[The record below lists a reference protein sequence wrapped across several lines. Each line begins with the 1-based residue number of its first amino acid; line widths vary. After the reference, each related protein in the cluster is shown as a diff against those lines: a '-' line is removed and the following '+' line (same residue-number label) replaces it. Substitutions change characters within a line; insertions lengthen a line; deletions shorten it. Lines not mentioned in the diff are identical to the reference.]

1 VTAGTEAVGPHQAV
15 PKRTAWSR
23 LAPHLTGWAFS
34 APFLVIFLVFLAA
47 PILASFVLSF
57 TGFGLA
63 NLRDWWGA
71 DWVGFDNY
79 RRLVDDETFIKA
91 ARNTGVFVVFGVP
104 LTLALGLAA
113 ALGLNQA
120 LGKLQGVF
128 RVGYYLPVVT
138 SIVAI
143 AVIWRYLLHP
153 DYGLVN
159 AMLGNVGIDPVN
171 WLGQSSTAL
180 GSIIALGVWR
190 NFGFDMVIF
199 LAALQGIDSSLKEAA
214 RVDGAT
220 TWQVFRRVTLPL
232 LKPTI
237 LFLAIITTSG
247 YLQLFEEPF
256 VMTGGGPLNSTLS
269 VSMYVYQQGF
279 SFLNL
284 GYASA
289 VAYALFVAI
298 VVLAVIQFRV
308 LRSDTT

>member
-1 VTAGTEAVGPHQAV
+1 VTVGVARADQQVPGPRAWHRLGPHV
-15 PKRTAWSR
+15 
-23 LAPHLTGWAFS
+23 TGWAFA
-34 APFLVIFLVFLAA
+34 APFLVIFLVFLAL

-63 NLRDWWGA
+63 NLRDWFSA
-71 DWVGFDNY
+71 DFIGIDNY
-79 RRLVDDETFIKA
+79 EKLVEDDIFHKA
-91 ARNTGVFVVFGVP
+91 ARNTLVFVVFGVP
-104 LTLALGLAA
+104 LTIALGLAA
-113 ALGLNQA
+113 AVGLNQA
-120 LGKLQGVF
+120 IGKLQGFF

-143 AVIWRYLLHP
+143 AVIWRYILHP
-153 DYGLVN
+153 DYGLIN
-159 AMLGNVGIDPVN
+159 AALGKVGIDPVN
-171 WLGQSSTAL
+171 WLGSSSTAL

-199 LAALQGIDSSLKEAA
+199 LAALQGINPALYEAA

-220 TWQVFRRVTLPL
+220 AWQVFRKITLPL
-232 LKPTI
+232 LKPAI
-237 LFLAIITTSG
+237 LFLAVITSSG

-298 VVLAVIQFRV
+298 VVLAVIQFRL
-308 LRSDTT
+308 LRSEEG

>member
-1 VTAGTEAVGPHQAV
+1 VTAGTARIDQAV
-15 PKRTAWSR
+15 PPRTAWSR
-23 LAPHLTGWAFS
+23 AGRHLTGWAFA
-34 APFLVIFLVFLAA
+34 APFLVIFLVFLAL

-63 NLRDWWGA
+63 NLRDWFGA
-71 DWVGFDNY
+71 EWVGIDNY
-79 RRLVDDETFIKA
+79 ERLIHDDIFLKA
-91 ARNTGVFVVFGVP
+91 ARNTLVFVLFGVP
-104 LTLALGLAA
+104 LTLALGLLA
-113 ALGLNQA
+113 ALGLNQGI
-120 LGKLQGVF
+120 GKLQGLF

-159 AMLGNVGIDPVN
+159 SIIGNFGVDPVN

-180 GSIIALGVWR
+180 GSIVALGVWR

-199 LAALQGIDSSLKEAA
+199 LAALQGIDQTLYEAA
-214 RVDGAT
+214 KVDGAT
-220 TWQVFRRVTLPL
+220 SWQSFRRVTLPL
-232 LKPTI
+232 LRPAI
-237 LFLAIITTSG
+237 LFLAIVTSSG

-279 SFLNL
+279 NFLNL

-289 VAYALFVAI
+289 VAYALFIAI

-308 LRSDTT
+308 LRSEAT

>member
-1 VTAGTEAVGPHQAV
+1 VTVGTAELDQAV
-15 PKRTAWSR
+15 PPRTAWSR
-23 LAPHLTGWAFS
+23 LAPHVTGWAFA
-34 APFLVIFLVFLAA
+34 APFLIVFLVFLAL

-63 NLRDWWGA
+63 NLRDWFGA
-71 DWVGFDNY
+71 EWVGLDNY
-79 RRLVDDETFIKA
+79 TRLFDDETFLKA
-91 ARNTGVFVVFGVP
+91 ARNTLIFVVFGVP
-104 LTLALGLAA
+104 LTLALGLLAA
-113 ALGLNQA
+113 VGLNQG
-120 LGKLQGVF
+120 LGKLQGLF

-159 AMLGNVGIDPVN
+159 SLLGQVGIDPVN
-171 WLGQSSTAL
+171 WLGNSSTAL

-199 LAALQGIDSSLKEAA
+199 LAALQSIDAALYEAA
-214 RVDGAT
+214 KVDGAT
-220 TWQVFRRVTLPL
+220 AWQSFRRLTLPL
-232 LKPTI
+232 LRPAI
-237 LFLAIITTSG
+237 LFLAIVTSSG

-308 LRSDTT
+308 IRSEET

>member
-1 VTAGTEAVGPHQAV
+1 VTTGAGTIETRQAL
-15 PKRTAWSR
+15 PPRSAWAR
-23 LAPHLTGWAFS
+23 LGPHLTGWAFA
-34 APFLVIFLVFLAA
+34 APFVVIFLVFLAL

-63 NLRDWWGA
+63 NLRDWFAA
-71 DWVGFDNY
+71 DWVGLDNY
-79 RRLVDDETFIKA
+79 TKLFDDDIFLKA
-91 ARNTGVFVVFGVP
+91 ARNTAVFVVFGVP
-104 LTLALGLAA
+104 LTIALGLLA
-113 ALGLNQA
+113 ALGLNQG
-120 LGKLQGVF
+120 LGKLQGLF

-159 AMLGNVGIDPVN
+159 AMLGNFGIDPVN

-199 LAALQGIDSSLKEAA
+199 LAALQGINPALYEAA

-220 TWQVFRRVTLPL
+220 SWQVFRRITLPL
-232 LKPTI
+232 LRPAI
-237 LFLAIITTSG
+237 LFLAIVTSSG

-298 VVLAVIQFRV
+298 VVLAVIQFRL
-308 LRSDTT
+308 LRSEEQ

>member
-1 VTAGTEAVGPHQAV
+1 VTVGTVETRPAV
-15 PKRTAWSR
+15 PPRTVRAR
-23 LAPHLTGWAFS
+23 LAPHLTGWAFA
-34 APFLVIFLVFLAA
+34 APFVLVFLVFLAL

-63 NLRDWWGA
+63 NLRDWFGA
-71 DWVGFDNY
+71 DWVGLDNY
-79 RRLVDDETFIKA
+79 TRLIEDEIFLKA
-91 ARNTGVFVVFGVP
+91 ARNTLIFVVFGVP
-104 LTLALGLAA
+104 LTLALGLLA

-120 LGKLQGVF
+120 LGRVQGVF

-159 AMLGNVGIDPVN
+159 AALGNVGIDPVN

-180 GSIIALGVWR
+180 GSIIALGIWR

-199 LAALQGIDSSLKEAA
+199 LAALQGINPSLLEAA

-232 LKPTI
+232 LRPVI
-237 LFLAIITTSG
+237 LFLAIVTSSG

-289 VAYALFVAI
+289 VAYALFMAI

-308 LRSDTT
+308 LRSEET

>member
-1 VTAGTEAVGPHQAV
+1 VTVGTVETRPAV
-15 PKRTAWSR
+15 PPRTVRAR
-23 LAPHLTGWAFS
+23 LAPHLTGWAFA
-34 APFLVIFLVFLAA
+34 APFVLVFLVFLAL
-47 PILASFVLSF
+47 PILASFLLSF

-63 NLRDWWGA
+63 NLRDWFGA
-71 DWVGFDNY
+71 DWVGLDNY
-79 RRLVDDETFIKA
+79 TRLIEDDIFLKA
-91 ARNTGVFVVFGVP
+91 ARNTLIFVVFGVP
-104 LTLALGLAA
+104 LTLALGLLA

-120 LGKLQGVF
+120 LGRIQGVF

-159 AMLGNVGIDPVN
+159 AALGNVGIDPVN

-180 GSIIALGVWR
+180 GSIIALGIWR

-199 LAALQGIDSSLKEAA
+199 LAALQGINPSLLEAA

-232 LKPTI
+232 LRPVI
-237 LFLAIITTSG
+237 LFLAIVTSSG

-289 VAYALFVAI
+289 VAYALFMAI
-298 VVLAVIQFRV
+298 IVLAVIQFRV
-308 LRSDTT
+308 LRSEEM

>member
-1 VTAGTEAVGPHQAV
+1 VTTGSATVERGQAGRASTWV
-15 PKRTAWSR
+15 R
-23 LAPHLTGWAFS
+23 LKPHLTGWAFA
-34 APFLVIFLVFLAA
+34 APFVLIFLVFLAL
-47 PILASFVLSF
+47 PIAASLVLSF
-57 TGFGLA
+57 TSFGIA
-63 NLRDWWGA
+63 NLRDWFSA
-71 DWVGFDNY
+71 DFVGLDNY
-79 RRLVDDETFIKA
+79 SKLADDEIFHKA
-91 ARNTGVFVVFGVP
+91 ARNTLVFVVFGVP
-104 LTLALGLAA
+104 LTLAFGLLA

-120 LGKLQGVF
+120 LGRLLGLF

-159 AMLGNVGIDPVN
+159 AMLGKVGIDPVN
-171 WLGQSSTAL
+171 WLGESSTAL
-180 GSIIALGVWR
+180 GSIIALGIWR

-199 LAALQGIDSSLKEAA
+199 LAALQGINPALYEAA
-214 RVDGAT
+214 KVDGAT
-220 TWQVFRRVTLPL
+220 FWQMFWKVTLPL
-232 LKPTI
+232 LRPVI
-237 LFLAIITTSG
+237 LFLAIITSSG

-279 SFLNL
+279 GFLNL

-289 VAYALFVAI
+289 IAYALFVAI

-308 LRSDTT
+308 LRSEETA

>member
-1 VTAGTEAVGPHQAV
+1 VTAETARIDQAV
-15 PKRTAWSR
+15 PPRTAWSR
-23 LAPHLTGWAFS
+23 LGRHLTGWAFA
-34 APFLVIFLVFLAA
+34 APFLVIFLVFLAL

-63 NLRDWWGA
+63 NLRDWFGA
-71 DWVGFDNY
+71 EWVGIDNY
-79 RRLVDDETFIKA
+79 ERLIHDDIFLKA
-91 ARNTGVFVVFGVP
+91 ARNTLVFVFFGVP
-104 LTLALGLAA
+104 LTLALGLLA
-113 ALGLNQA
+113 ALGLNQGI
-120 LGKLQGVF
+120 GKLQGLF
-128 RVGYYLPVVT
+128 RIGYYLPVVT

-159 AMLGNVGIDPVN
+159 SIIGNFGVDPVN

-180 GSIIALGVWR
+180 GSIVALGVWR

-199 LAALQGIDSSLKEAA
+199 LAALQGIDQTLYEAA
-214 RVDGAT
+214 KVDGAT
-220 TWQVFRRVTLPL
+220 SWQSFRRVTLPL
-232 LKPTI
+232 LRPAI
-237 LFLAIITTSG
+237 LFLAIVTSSG

-279 SFLNL
+279 NFLNL

-289 VAYALFVAI
+289 VAYALFIAI

-308 LRSDTT
+308 LRSEAT

>member
-1 VTAGTEAVGPHQAV
+1 VTAGAGTVETRQAV
-15 PKRTAWSR
+15 PTPTAWAR
-23 LAPHLTGWAFS
+23 LGPHLTGWAFS
-34 APFLVIFLVFLAA
+34 APFLVIFLVFLAL

-57 TGFGLA
+57 TAFGLG
-63 NLRDWWGA
+63 NLRDWFSA
-71 DWVGFDNY
+71 DFIGLDNY
-79 RRLVDDETFIKA
+79 TKLVEDETFRKA
-91 ARNTGVFVVFGVP
+91 ARNTLVFVVFGVP
-104 LTLALGLAA
+104 LTLALGLLAA
-113 ALGLNQA
+113 VGLNQG
-120 LGKLQGVF
+120 LGKLQGFF

-153 DYGLVN
+153 DYGLINV
-159 AMLGNVGIDPVN
+159 MLGKVGIDAVN
-171 WLGQSSTAL
+171 WLGDSSTAL

-190 NFGFDMVIF
+190 SFGFDMVIF
-199 LAALQGIDSSLKEAA
+199 LAALQSINPALHEAA

-220 TWQVFRRVTLPL
+220 SWQVFRRVTLPL
-232 LKPTI
+232 LRPAI
-237 LFLAIITTSG
+237 LFLAIVTSSG

-269 VSMYVYQQGF
+269 VSMYVYQGL
-279 SFLNL
+279 SFGNY

-308 LRSDTT
+308 LRTEEQ

>member
-1 VTAGTEAVGPHQAV
+1 MTVGTVETRPAV
-15 PKRTAWSR
+15 PPRTAWAR
-23 LAPHLTGWAFS
+23 LGPHLTGWAFS
-34 APFLVIFLVFLAA
+34 APFVVVFLVFLAL

-63 NLRDWWGA
+63 NLRDWFSA
-71 DWVGFDNY
+71 DWVGIDNY
-79 RRLVDDETFIKA
+79 TRLADDEIFLKA
-91 ARNTGVFVVFGVP
+91 ARNTLIFVLFGVP

-113 ALGLNQA
+113 AVGLNQA
-120 LGKLQGVF
+120 LGRAQALF
-128 RVGYYLPVVT
+128 RIGYYLPVVT

-159 AMLGNVGIDPVN
+159 AALGTVGIDPVN
-171 WLGQSSTAL
+171 WLGQSKTAL
-180 GSIIALGVWR
+180 GSIIALGIWR

-199 LAALQGIDSSLKEAA
+199 LAALQGINPSLLEAA

-220 TWQVFRRVTLPL
+220 SWQVFRRVTLPL
-232 LKPTI
+232 LRPVI
-237 LFLAIITTSG
+237 LFLAIVTSSG

-256 VMTGGGPLNSTLS
+256 VMTGGGPLNSTVS

-289 VAYALFVAI
+289 VAYALFMAI
-298 VVLAVIQFRV
+298 IVLAVIQFRV
-308 LRSDTT
+308 LRSDET